1 MNDRFRFRVW
11 VTVGDKWCGDTNVPY
26 MDYEDIIIKNGGTML
41 YEWWDGAEEHEGEYV
56 VMQCTG
62 LKDKNGVLIYEGDVL
77 IVKYDEEYSEGGTE
91 VVFYDEYGFYP
102 FIKQVPSA
110 IDSYSE
116 WEYSSVEVIGNR
128 YENPELLDE

>member
-56 VMQCTG
+56 VMQSTG
-62 LKDKNGVLIYEGDVL
+62 LKDKNEKLIFEGD
-77 IVKYDEEYSEGGTE
+77 IIHG
-91 VVFYDEYGFYP
+91 EYGM
-102 FIKQVPSA
+102 A
-110 IDSYSE
+110 
-116 WEYSSVEVIGNR
+116 WEVFHENSMYYIGGHSGDTYITKILEPALSMVSSVIGNI
-128 YENPELLDE
+128 YEHPELLNE

>member
-1 MNDRFRFRVW
+1 MNDRFKFRAWRYGGFVNPDNFCLGFN
-11 VTVGDKWCGDTNVPY
+11 GDKVVEFSWEIEHDDIE
-26 MDYEDIIIKNGGTML
+26 DYIL
-41 YEWWDGAEEHEGEYV
+41 
-56 VMQCTG
+56 MQCTG